1 MMTELPDFLPV
12 LPEFLLICAAL
23 GLLMAG
29 AFLREG
35 KAASDVI
42 GLWAVLFMTVSGL
55 LVVSGSGVQITTF
68 NGMFITDH
76 FSVFMK
82 ILILVSVSVT
92 LMMSLPWLQYERISR
107 FEFPILVLFA
117 TVGMLMMVSA
127 NDLMAMYLGLEL
139 QSLSLYVIAA
149 YHRDSS
155 RATEAGMKYFVLG
168 SLASGLLLFGAS
180 FVYGFTGQTG
190 FDGLAKSFAGVDR
203 ASMGAIIGAV
213 FIVFGLAFKLSAV
226 PFHMWTPDVYEGAPA
241 PVTAFFALAPK
252 IAAMALLVRVL
263 TGPFMAMAEQWQ
275 QIVMILAMASMI
287 LGAFAALNQTN
298 IKRLMAYSS
307 IGHVGY
313 ALIGLSVGN
322 MIGVLGLLV
331 YLAIYLVMNLGVFA
345 IILSM
350 RQKGRLTE
358 GIEDLSGLAKT
369 QPLIAASLAALMFS
383 MAGIPPLAG
392 FFSKLYVFIAAIES
406 QMYVLAIVGVLTSV
420 VSAFYYIRII
430 KIMYFDEPVATFDQP
445 LSRSVALTLAAS
457 SIVVLCFFL
466 YPPPLLMQAEEATA
480 ALFPG

>member
-1 MMTELPDFLPV
+1 MTELPDFLPV